1 MRSRAARFTCSAAVW
16 LAIGGAA
23 AFLVYSEKRIGAGR
37 AAARTFD
44 QRAREASDALAELRA
59 SQEAYVAAGQGV
71 AYWVPKV
78 SSSIDGISQAL
89 TTLGAVAANPASRTS
104 IEEAAASVAEFAA
117 IDKRVRDYIKSGQLL
132 MAGDV
137 IFTES
142 GQTAAQ
148 AARYVESA
156 RLSEH
161 QALDAAEMDGR
172 KLEAAALGAAA
183 VVALLAAALLGTAN
197 PIPADAPAATT
208 GLGLS
213 SPAAPSAPGE
223 LLLRDTS
230 RREPTP
236 TSVFSARAVSPI
248 LKNASH
254 LCTELA
260 RVTSLED
267 LTALLGRAAEMLDA
281 SGLVVWLG
289 NPAGADLRPVLAHG
303 YNDQALARMPTVPR
317 SADNAAAAAYRSGS
331 LQIVLSRPGSSAG
344 AVVAPLLG
352 PDGCI
357 GALSAEIVSGGEGS
371 DAVQALATLFAAQLA
386 AVLAAPSDAPA
397 EPRAAQVARV

>member
-1 MRSRAARFTCSAAVW
+1 MRSRAARFTLGAIAW

-23 AFLVYSEKRIGAGR
+23 AFVFYTERQIAADRSATR
-37 AAARTFD
+37 AFD

-59 SQEAYVAAGQGV
+59 AQQAYVAAGQG
-71 AYWVPKV
+71 ADFWVPKV
-78 SSSIDGISQAL
+78 AAL
-89 TTLGAVAANPASRTS
+89 TESITQTLSAIRTS
-104 IEEAAASVAEFAA
+104 ARTAASKASLDDAAGSLTEFAA
-117 IDKRVRDYIKSGQLL
+117 IDKRVRDYIKAGQSL

-137 IFTES
+137 IFTE
-142 GQTAAQ
+142 GAQTAAG

-161 QALDAAEMDGR
+161 QAVDAIEADKR
-172 KLEAAALGAAA
+172 KLQAAALAS
-183 VVALLAAALLGTAN
+183 AALITILVLVLIGIVQPVA
-197 PIPADAPAATT
+197 ADEVTTPTT
-208 GLGLS
+208 GLSLT
-213 SPAAPSAPGE
+213 PAPPPPAE
-223 LLLRDTS
+223 LPLRDAP
-230 RREPTP
+230 RRETTP

-248 LKNASH
+248 LKNAAG
-254 LCTELA
+254 LCTEFA

-289 NPAGADLRPVLAHG
+289 TPTGSDLRPVLAHG

-317 SADNAAAAAYRSGS
+317 SANNAAATAYRSGA
-331 LQIVLSRPGSSAG
+331 LQIVLAVPGSSAG

-357 GALSAEIVSGGEGS
+357 GALSAEIASGGEAS
-371 DAVQALATLFAAQLA
+371 EAVQALATLFAAQLA
-386 AVLAAPSDAPA
+386 AVLAAPPEAVPA
-397 EPRAAQVARV
+397 KAAAIP

>member
-1 MRSRAARFTCSAAVW
+1 MRSRAARFTIGAIAW

-23 AFLVYSEKRIGAGR
+23 AFVFYTERQIAADR
-37 AAARTFD
+37 AAVRAFD

-59 SQEAYVAAGQGV
+59 AQQAYVAAGQG
-71 AYWVPKV
+71 ADFWVPKV
-78 SSSIDGISQAL
+78 AAL
-89 TTLGAVAANPASRTS
+89 TESITQTLSAIRTS
-104 IEEAAASVAEFAA
+104 ARTAASKASLDDAAGSLTEFAA
-117 IDKRVRDYIKSGQLL
+117 IDKRVRDYIKAGQSL

-137 IFTES
+137 IFTE
-142 GQTAAQ
+142 GAQTAAG

-161 QALDAAEMDGR
+161 QAVDAIEADKR
-172 KLEAAALGAAA
+172 KLQAAALAS
-183 VVALLAAALLGTAN
+183 AALITILVLVLIGIVQPVA
-197 PIPADAPAATT
+197 ADEVTTPTT
-208 GLGLS
+208 GLSLT
-213 SPAAPSAPGE
+213 PAPPPPAE
-223 LLLRDTS
+223 LPLRDAP
-230 RREPTP
+230 RRETTP

-248 LKNASH
+248 LKNAAG
-254 LCTELA
+254 LCTEFA

-289 NPAGADLRPVLAHG
+289 TPTGSDLRPVLAHG

-317 SADNAAAAAYRSGS
+317 SANNAAATAYRSGA
-331 LQIVLSRPGSSAG
+331 LQIVLAVPGSSAG

-357 GALSAEIVSGGEGS
+357 GALSAEIASGGEAS
-371 DAVQALATLFAAQLA
+371 EAVQALATLFAAQLA
-386 AVLAAPSDAPA
+386 AVLAAPPEAVPA
-397 EPRAAQVARV
+397 KAAAIP